1 MSDPSKDQTIRKD
14 PSAGLTGGVSADF
27 LDKAGAVRSGEELDI
42 QALGAWMQ
50 EQAAFA
56 GFMPDAGSGS
66 VALEVQQY
74 KKGYSNLTYLLRAKR
89 MADSAAKRGAHSGAN
104 PAAGEIA
111 AETAA
116 ETAADSADAHST
128 EWVLRRPPF
137 GSSVKTAHDMGRE
150 YRVLSALQAVYPK
163 VPRVLAY
170 CEDPGVLGAPFYV
183 MEKVTGVILRP
194 NMPEAMR
201 PSPEKMHSIAYALV
215 DSLAALHAV
224 DIRAAGLA
232 EFGRPEG
239 YVQRQ
244 VEGWIK
250 RYQAAKTADV
260 PDMER
265 AAHWLVG
272 HRRESSG
279 VSLIHNDFKYDNLVL
294 NHADWTDVVAVLDWE
309 MATIGDP
316 LMDVGTTLGY
326 WVHPGDLP
334 PMRMMA
340 LSPTVL
346 PGNPSRAEVLE
357 RYAAATGR
365 HPGNGV
371 FYYVYGLYKIAVIVQ
386 QIYARYQR
394 GLTRDER
401 FASLGFVVQSCAA
414 SAVLAIDKGRI
425 DQLWE

>member
-1 MSDPSKDQTIRKD
+1 MSDRSLGPLNSGE
-14 PSAGLTGGVSADF
+14 GLSGGGGADF
-27 LDKAGAVRSGEELDI
+27 RDKAGAVRSGEELDVA
-42 QALGAWMQ
+42 ALEAWMKTQ
-50 EQAAFA
+50 PAF
-56 GFMPDAGSGS
+56 SGQLAEAVS
-66 VALEVQQY
+66 GIGLLEVQQF
-74 KKGYSNLTYLLRAKR
+74 KKGYSNLTYLVRAKLA
-89 MADSAAKRGAHSGAN
+89 ADSAADL
-104 PAAGEIA
+104 
-111 AETAA
+111 
-116 ETAADSADAHST
+116 AADSAADAADDAAVNAAVDLAADARSR

-183 MEKVTGVILRP
+183 MEKVEGVILRP
-194 NMPEAMR
+194 NMPEAMH
-201 PSPEKMHSIAYALV
+201 PSPETMHNIAYALV
-215 DSLAALHAV
+215 DSLAELHAV
-224 DIRAAGLA
+224 DTRAAGLA

-250 RYQAAKTADV
+250 RYQAAKTVDL

-265 AAHWLVG
+265 AAQWLVANKP
-272 HRRESSG
+272 ESSG

-294 NHADWTDVVAVLDWE
+294 NPADWTDVVAVLDWE

-326 WVHPGDLP
+326 WVHPGDP
-334 PMRMMA
+334 APMRMMA

-346 PGNPSRAEVLE
+346 PGNPSRAEVLD

-365 HPGNGV
+365 NPGNGV

-414 SAVLAIDKGRI
+414 SAALAIDKGRI